1 MLETQ
6 KIPRPGVIN
15 NTELLGVVPTG
26 ILFNIEEDYVLK
38 PNLLEH
44 YDYEGVNKKMFK
56 LLKQWYGVDYELTRF
71 LIKDPMKEGKYLL
84 DIYPSK
90 IK

>member
-15 NTELLGVVPTG
+15 NAELLGVVPTG
-26 ILFNIEEDYVLK
+26 ILFNIEEDFVLK

-56 LLKQWYGVDYELTRF
+56 LFHTYHLQ
-71 LIKDPMKEGKYLL
+71 KY
-84 DIYPSK
+84 YYY
-90 IK
+90 